1 MKQFFFFF
9 SISKRYLKFK
19 EREGTPGL
27 ADYILTTEGGYAR
40 SGRFYAEGTPGQVDC
55 TLRVRQV
62 WQISY

>member
-27 ADYILTTEGGYAR
+27 ADYILTTEG
-40 SGRFYAEGTPGQVDC
+40 TPGQADLM
-55 TLRVRQV
+55 LRVRQV
-62 WQISY
+62 RLIVH